1 MNKLLNL
8 KIIAFFIGTL
18 LITTQAIAQ
27 EEHKESNHSAPI
39 PIDVFFGNNRFV
51 SQFIISKKFTDTSR
65 FGFLASSFI
74 AADYENDKTQNESMN
89 VALINYEILKGFS
102 VVSGAALNSQ
112 WGFRPFAGVQYVY
125 ANKEFMA
132 FVMPG
137 FYLTESN
144 NFETIGFVESR
155 PQIKNDWALFT
166 RLEGQYNLDMDTKK
180 HDRSH
185 IYGRLGLS
193 YKTFSFGLASNYDW
207 YGPFQDKKE
216 NFGVFFRNAFR

>member
-1 MNKLLNL
+1 MNKIINL
-8 KIIAFFIGTL
+8 KRTTFLIGTL
-18 LITTQAIAQ
+18 LITTLAIAQ
-27 EEHKESNHSAPI
+27 EEHKESSHSAPI
-39 PIDVFFGNNRFV
+39 PVDVLFGNNRFA

-89 VALINYEILKGFS
+89 VALINYEIVKGFG

-112 WGFRPFAGVQYVY
+112 WGFRPFSGLQYVY
-125 ANKEFMA
+125 ANKEFM
-132 FVMPG
+132 VMVLPG
-137 FYLTESN
+137 FYLTESH
-144 NFETIGFVESR
+144 NFDSVGFVEYR
-155 PQIKNDWALFT
+155 PQIKNDWSLFT

-185 IYGRLGLS
+185 IYGRLGVS

-207 YGPFQDKKE
+207 YGPFKEKKE
-216 NFGVFFRNAFR
+216 NFGVFLRNAFK